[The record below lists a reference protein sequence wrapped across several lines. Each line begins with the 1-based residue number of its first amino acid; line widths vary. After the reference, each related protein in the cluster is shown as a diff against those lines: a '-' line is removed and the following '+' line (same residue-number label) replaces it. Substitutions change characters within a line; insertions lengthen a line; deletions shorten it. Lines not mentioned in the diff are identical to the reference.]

1 MRINVWWYKV
11 HKYYPKFG
19 NIFPENS
26 IAPLQVLPFREAF
39 IYVEEFN
46 VYKT

>member
-1 MRINVWWYKV
+1 MFGGIKYINT
-11 HKYYPKFG
+11 PTKFG